1 MIIEWFNVTQYTAGG
16 TYPLTSENFQ
26 VVLYEG
32 SNNIEFRY
40 GTISPPCGSSNT
52 GQCTGIGP
60 DGDDRTV
67 GVENADGTV
76 AYSIGG
82 STLGTGNISKML
94 AYHTASTPCAPTDG
108 SCCTSN
114 RCTTTSASDCA
125 VLGGTWSAGGSCPT
139 SCAPRCGSADFN
151 CDGDIGTDSDINAF
165 FACLSGNCPPLP
177 CISSADFNGD
187 GDVGTDGDIEA
198 FFRVLSGGSC

>member
-1 MIIEWFNVTQYTAGG
+1 MTIEWSNVTQYTAGG
-16 TYPLTSENFQ
+16 TYPETSENFQ
-26 VVLYEG
+26 VVLHEG

-40 GTISPPCGSSNT
+40 GNISGPCSGNT
-52 GQCTGIGP
+52 GQCTGVGP

-67 GVENADGTV
+67 GVENADGTI
-76 AYSIGG
+76 AYSVGGG
-82 STLGTGNISKML
+82 SISSGTTKVL
-94 AYHTASTPCAPTDG
+94 TYHTASTPCAPTDG
-108 SCCTSN
+108 SCCTIN
-114 RCTTTSASDCA
+114 RCTTTSQSDCA

-139 SCAPRCGSADFN
+139 SCVPHCGSADFN

-198 FFRVLSGGSC
+198 FFRVLSGGGC